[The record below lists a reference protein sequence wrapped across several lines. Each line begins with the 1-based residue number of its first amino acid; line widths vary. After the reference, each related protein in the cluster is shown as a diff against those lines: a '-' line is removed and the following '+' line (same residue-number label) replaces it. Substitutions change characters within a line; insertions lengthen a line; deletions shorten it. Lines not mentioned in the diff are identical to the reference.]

1 MKKFIFLLLFLSS
14 FDTFAVIKLYN
25 RGGSCLQSPNLILQ
39 ALDSNPSF
47 ATKVK
52 AKAFVLSLDWASTTC
67 SYKGF
72 LAVQDSYDYTV
83 IRYTRESVSI
93 GWRGS
98 EGCNFDE
105 CKEIASQEC
114 SANGATFDESSYV
127 FRSSGDYDASC
138 NLPPPEQPVK
148 TSEECQNLS
157 NNSCNVRGGVS
168 DFLFTDNNDFTY
180 ECAFTCGDGSTGD
193 ENGSHADGSDGIC
206 NQNDPNDLIDCDIPI
221 DDPECV
227 GCGAF
232 TPDDTTDISYN
243 PDGSTGTDGTGTD
256 GITST
261 QGDVLINEVK
271 KLKNENAEQTIKA
284 ANAITTAVTNI
295 DNDDKLQGIIDA
307 VNDSGG
313 GSGDSYNDTGLRAD
327 VNGLSSTVSSL
338 INAQTANDNINTGKI
353 TDALSSLTE
362 GNGTFVNTEPETG
375 VVGFYTS
382 IYPLGVAGMFAGKVE
397 EFQET
402 EFYAF
407 LDQFKPT
414 FSGNAPDMSFCMN
427 FGTHMN
433 LGCFDLVLDP
443 RIWPAL
449 KIFILIT
456 AGFTCRKILFGG

>member
-1 MKKFIFLLLFLSS
+1 MFDLGESLAGTKCDSSTYTHIYEQTSSSISGIFS
-14 FDTFAVIKLYN
+14 FMFD
-25 RGGSCLQSPNLILQ
+25 
-39 ALDSNPSF
+39 
-47 ATKVK
+47 
-52 AKAFVLSLDWASTTC
+52 
-67 SYKGF
+67 
-72 LAVQDSYDYTV
+72 
-83 IRYTRESVSI
+83 RESKKIKWS
-93 GWRGS
+93 GYD
-98 EGCNFDE
+98 GCDFNE
-105 CKEIASQEC
+105 CKEIARQQCE
-114 SANGATFDESSYV
+114 ATQTTLNESSYV
-127 FRSSGDYDASC
+127 WRSSADYDASC
-138 NLPPPEQPVK
+138 NLPPPEEPVQ
-148 TSEECQNLS
+148 TSEECEVLS
-157 NNSCNVRGGVS
+157 NNSCNVHGGVS
-168 DFLFTDNNDFTY
+168 GFLFTDNNDFTY
-180 ECAFTCGDGSTGD
+180 ECTFTCGDGSTGD

-206 NQNDPNDLIDCDIPI
+206 NENDPNDLIDCDIPI

-232 TPDDTTDISYN
+232 TPDETTDIPYN
-243 PDGSTGTDGTGTD
+243 SDGSTGTDGTGTD

-284 ANAITTAVTNI
+284 ANSISSAVTGI

-307 VNDSGG
+307 VKESGG

-327 VNGLSSTVSSL
+327 VNGLSNTVSNTATQALAADSSNL
-338 INAQTANDNINTGKI
+338 TALMANDNENTRKI

-362 GNGTFVNTEPETG
+362 GNGSLINHEPQTA
-375 VVGFYTS
+375 VIGFYNS
-382 IYPLGVAGMFAGKVE
+382 VYPLGVEGMFAGKVE
-397 EFQET
+397 EFKET

-414 FSGNAPDMSFCMN
+414 FSGTAPDMSFCMN

-449 KIFILIT
+449 KIFILVT